1 MEPGLNVQSVDLLS
15 SSYSQYGSP
24 PPAPTMCLVFPSPDT
39 LADSFLKQSL
49 AKYKPLSCLT
59 KVIQLVPY
67 RAIICDSFL
76 DGNTYSMDMRLSRL
90 GDSEGREVCCAA
102 VHGVPK
108 SQTTERLN
116 NKRQLLLIY

>member
-1 MEPGLNVQSVDLLS
+1 MGPGLNVQSVDLLS

-39 LADSFLKQSL
+39 LADSFLKQIL

-59 KVIQLVPY
+59 KVIQLVHY
-67 RAIICDSFL
+67 RAIICGSFL

-90 GDSEGREVCCAA
+90 WEIVKDGKSA
-102 VHGVPK
+102 VLQSMGFQRV
-108 SQTTERLN
+108 
-116 NKRQLLLIY
+116 RQLSD